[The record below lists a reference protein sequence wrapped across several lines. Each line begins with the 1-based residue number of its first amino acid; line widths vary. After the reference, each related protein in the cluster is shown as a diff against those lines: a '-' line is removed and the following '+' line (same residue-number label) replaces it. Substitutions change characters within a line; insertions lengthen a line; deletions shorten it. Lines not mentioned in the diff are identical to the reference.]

1 MSSAAT
7 VSQTLCTAHGAKT
20 HRGRYYTEV
29 DNVRMDLVSSTT
41 SQEAPKPQ
49 GHDPQGQR
57 ASQARLPARD
67 RQIIG
72 ILLVAAFVVILNET
86 IMSVAL
92 PRLMVDLDIT
102 PRTVQWLTTAFM
114 LTMAV
119 VIPMTGFLLQRVSTR
134 TVFILAMSLFSAGT
148 LLAAIS
154 PGFWLLLPAR
164 IVQASGT
171 AVMIPLLMTTVL
183 TLVPVERR
191 GVVMG
196 NLSIAIS
203 VAPAIGPTL
212 SGLVLQ
218 FLSWR
223 FMFVLV
229 LPIAL
234 ATLVYGSRRLVNIG
248 QPGHQK
254 LDVASVVLSAFA
266 FGSIVYGLSQLG
278 GGGASGSQLVL
289 GFIAFGLICLFF
301 FGWRQ
306 LRLTRT
312 SSPLL
317 DLRAFRF
324 PMFSVSVALL
334 CLAMLALF
342 GMVILLPLY
351 LQTVRGI
358 GSLATGLMLL
368 PGGLLMGLA
377 GPTAGRI
384 FDRFGPRVLTVPG
397 ALLLTF
403 TLWRFSA
410 ADATTPI
417 WMLIGLHM
425 LLMLGLACLFT
436 PAFTAALNPLPP
448 YLYSH
453 GSAILGT
460 LQQVAGAAGTALLVA
475 IMATRTATLKQA
487 GLPDI
492 PALNGGIETAF
503 SVAALISLAAVV
515 LAFFIRNTMPPV
527 DDQPMEYGAA
537 EEEPKSDEPAADEPA
552 ATRA

>member
-1 MSSAAT
+1 
-7 VSQTLCTAHGAKT
+7 
-20 HRGRYYTEV
+20 
-29 DNVRMDLVSSTT
+29 
-41 SQEAPKPQ
+41 
-49 GHDPQGQR
+49 
-57 ASQARLPARD
+57 
-67 RQIIG
+67 
-72 ILLVAAFVVILNET
+72 
-86 IMSVAL
+86 
-92 PRLMVDLDIT
+92 
-102 PRTVQWLTTAFM
+102 M
-114 LTMAV
+114 L
-119 VIPMTGFLLQRVSTR
+119 
-134 TVFILAMSLFSAGT
+134 
-148 LLAAIS
+148 
-154 PGFWLLLPAR
+154 
-164 IVQASGT
+164 
-171 AVMIPLLMTTVL
+171 
-183 TLVPVERR
+183 
-191 GVVMG
+191 
-196 NLSIAIS
+196 
-203 VAPAIGPTL
+203 
-212 SGLVLQ
+212 
-218 FLSWR
+218 
-223 FMFVLV
+223 
-229 LPIAL
+229 
-234 ATLVYGSRRLVNIG
+234 
-248 QPGHQK
+248 
-254 LDVASVVLSAFA
+254 
-266 FGSIVYGLSQLG
+266 
-278 GGGASGSQLVL
+278 
-289 GFIAFGLICLFF
+289 F

-306 LRLTRT
+306 LRLAR
-312 SSPLL
+312 SGSPLL

-410 ADATTPI
+410 ADSTTPI

-475 IMATRTATLKQA
+475 IMATRTATLTQA

-503 SVAALISLAAVV
+503 SVAALISIAAVV
-515 LAFFIRNTMPPV
+515 LSFFIRNTRPPV
-527 DDQPMEYGAA
+527 EEQPTDYTAGAA
-537 EEEPKSDEPAADEPA
+537 EEPVSEEPENFRKVVANDIA
-552 ATRA
+552 

>member
-1 MSSAAT
+1 MSLMPAT
-7 VSQTLCTAHGAKT
+7 T
-20 HRGRYYTEV
+20 
-29 DNVRMDLVSSTT
+29 
-41 SQEAPKPQ
+41 
-49 GHDPQGQR
+49 GQPV
-57 ASQARLPARD
+57 ASQSRLPARD
-67 RQIIG
+67 RQVIG

-92 PRLMVDLDIT
+92 PRLMVDLDISA
-102 PRTVQWLTTAFM
+102 RTVQWLTTAFM

-119 VIPMTGFLLQRVSTR
+119 VIPTTGFLLQRISTR
-134 TVFILAMSLFSAGT
+134 TVFLLAMSLFSTGT

-154 PGFWLLLPAR
+154 PGFWMLLPAR

-248 QPGHQK
+248 QAGHQK
-254 LDVASVVLSAFA
+254 LDVRSVLLSIPA
-266 FGSIVYGLSQLG
+266 FGALVYGLSQLG
-278 GGGASGSQLVL
+278 RGASGPAVAL
-289 GFIAFGLICLFF
+289 GFIAFGVICMLI

-306 LRLTRT
+306 LRLARGGRD
-312 SSPLL
+312 PLL

-324 PMFSVSVALL
+324 PMFSLNLALL

-342 GMVILLPLY
+342 GMVILLPIY

-377 GPTAGRI
+377 GPTVGRI
-384 FDRFGPRVLTVPG
+384 VDRYGPRVLTVPG
-397 ALLLTF
+397 AVLLTF
-403 TLWRFSA
+403 TMWRFSSA
-410 ADATTPI
+410 GPTTPI
-417 WMLIGLHM
+417 WMLVGLHM

-436 PAFTAALNPLPP
+436 PAFTAGLNPLPP

-460 LQQVAGAAGTALLVA
+460 LQQLAGAAGIALLVA
-475 IMATRTATLKQA
+475 IMAGRTATLTAEGQ
-487 GLPDI
+487 PQI
-492 PALNGGIETAF
+492 TALNGGIQTAF
-503 SVAALISLAAVV
+503 MVAAVFSIGTIV
-515 LAFFIRNTMPPV
+515 LAFFIRNTKPPT
-527 DDQPMEYGAA
+527 DEQSA
-537 EEEPKSDEPAADEPA
+537 EWGDGEEPVSEETA
-552 ATRA
+552 ATRS

>member
-1 MSSAAT
+1 MSLAAT
-7 VSQTLCTAHGAKT
+7 ASLTLCMATAPCISCGAVAV
-20 HRGRYYTEV
+20 RSV
-29 DNVRMDLVSSTT
+29 DKVRMLLVTSTT
-41 SQEAPKPQ
+41 SQEVPNPTGQ
-49 GHDPQGQR
+49 GV
-57 ASQARLPARD
+57 SQPLPARD
-67 RQIIG
+67 RQVIA

-92 PRLMVDLDIT
+92 PRLMVDLDISA
-102 PRTVQWLTTAFM
+102 RTVQWLTTAFM

-119 VIPMTGFLLQRVSTR
+119 VIPTTGFLLQRVSTR
-134 TVFILAMSLFSAGT
+134 TVFMLAMGLFSAGT
-148 LLAAIS
+148 LLAAVS
-154 PGFWLLLPAR
+154 PGFWLLLLAR

-183 TLVPVERR
+183 TLVPAERR

-196 NLSIAIS
+196 NITIAIS

-234 ATLVYGSRRLVNIG
+234 ASLVYGSRRLVNVG

-254 LDVASVVLSAFA
+254 LDFPSVLLSIPA
-266 FGSIVYGLSQLG
+266 FGGLVYGLSQLG
-278 GGGASGSQLVL
+278 RGASGPEVAIGFITFGLVL
-289 GFIAFGLICLFF
+289 MLI

-306 LRLTRT
+306 LRLTR
-312 SSPLL
+312 SGRSPLL
-317 DLRAFRF
+317 DLRPFSYR
-324 PMFSVSVALL
+324 MFSLSLALL

-342 GMVILLPLY
+342 GMVILLPIY

-377 GPTAGRI
+377 GPTVGKI
-384 FDRFGPRVLTVPG
+384 IDRYGPQLLTIPG
-397 ALLLTF
+397 AILLTF
-403 TLWRFSA
+403 TLWQFSN
-410 ADATTPI
+410 ADASTPI

-436 PAFTAALNPLPP
+436 PSFTAGLNPLPP

-453 GSAILGT
+453 GSALLGT
-460 LQQVAGAAGTALLVA
+460 LQQVAGAAGAALLVA
-475 IMATRTATLKQA
+475 IMASRTATLTQA
-487 GLPDI
+487 GLPELA
-492 PALNGGIETAF
+492 ALNGGIQTAF
-503 SVAALISLAAVV
+503 AVAALISIAALV
-515 LAFFIRNTMPPV
+515 LAFFIRNTKPPI
-527 DDQPMEYGAA
+527 DEQSMGYERGTGEEPAA
-537 EEEPKSDEPAADEPA
+537 EEPAS
-552 ATRA
+552 TQS

>member
-1 MSSAAT
+1 LSNLIGVDPSSLAMTLGTIVSLNHLYRLFIRRSFGAT
-7 VSQTLCTAHGAKT
+7 QAS
-20 HRGRYYTEV
+20 YDEV
-29 DNVRMDLVSSTT
+29 DEVRMSLMSATT
-41 SQEAPKPQ
+41 
-49 GHDPQGQR
+49 GQPV
-57 ASQARLPARD
+57 ASQSRLPARD
-67 RQIIG
+67 RQVIG

-92 PRLMVDLDIT
+92 PRLMVDLDISA
-102 PRTVQWLTTAFM
+102 RTVQWLTTAFM

-119 VIPMTGFLLQRVSTR
+119 VIPTTGFLLQRISTR
-134 TVFILAMSLFSAGT
+134 TVFVLAMSLFSTGT

-154 PGFWLLLPAR
+154 PGFWMLLPAR

-248 QPGHQK
+248 QAGHQK
-254 LDVASVVLSAFA
+254 LDVRSVLLSIPA
-266 FGSIVYGLSQLG
+266 FGALVYGLSQLG
-278 GGGASGSQLVL
+278 RGASGPAVAL
-289 GFIAFGLICLFF
+289 GFIAFGVICMLI

-306 LRLTRT
+306 LRLARGGRD
-312 SSPLL
+312 PLL

-324 PMFSVSVALL
+324 PMFSLNLALL

-342 GMVILLPLY
+342 GMVILLPIY

-377 GPTAGRI
+377 GPTVGRI
-384 FDRFGPRVLTVPG
+384 VDRYGPRVLTVPG
-397 ALLLTF
+397 AVLLTF
-403 TLWRFSA
+403 TMWRFSSA
-410 ADATTPI
+410 GPTTPI
-417 WMLIGLHM
+417 WMLVGLHM

-436 PAFTAALNPLPP
+436 PAFTAGLNPLPP

-475 IMATRTATLKQA
+475 IMAGRTVTLIAEGQPQIA
-487 GLPDI
+487 
-492 PALNGGIETAF
+492 ALNGGIQTAF
-503 SVAALISLAAVV
+503 MVAAVLSIGTIV
-515 LAFFIRNTMPPV
+515 LAFFIRNTKPPT
-527 DDQPMEYGAA
+527 DEQSA
-537 EEEPKSDEPAADEPA
+537 EWGDGEEPVSEETA
-552 ATRA
+552 ATRS

>member
-1 MSSAAT
+1 
-7 VSQTLCTAHGAKT
+7 VST
-20 HRGRYYTEV
+20 
-29 DNVRMDLVSSTT
+29 TT
-41 SQEAPKPQ
+41 SQEA
-49 GHDPQGQR
+49 GLSH
-57 ASQARLPARD
+57 SRLPARD
-67 RQIIG
+67 RQVIG

-92 PRLMVDLDIT
+92 PRLMVDLDLSA
-102 PRTVQWLTTAFM
+102 RTVQWLTTAFM

-119 VIPMTGFLLQRVSTR
+119 VIPTTGFLLQRVSTR
-134 TVFILAMSLFSAGT
+134 TVFMLAMGLFSAGT
-148 LLAAIS
+148 FLAAIS
-154 PGFWLLLPAR
+154 PGFWMLLPAR

-234 ATLVYGSRRLVNIG
+234 ATLVYGSRRLVNVG
-248 QPGHQK
+248 QAGHQK
-254 LDVASVVLSAFA
+254 LDVRSVLLSIPA
-266 FGSIVYGLSQLG
+266 FGALVYGLSQLG
-278 GGGASGSQLVL
+278 RGASGPAVAL
-289 GFIAFGLICLFF
+289 GFITFGLICMLM

-306 LRLTRT
+306 LRLTRGGG
-312 SSPLL
+312 SPLL
-317 DLRAFRF
+317 DLRAFSYR
-324 PMFSVSVALL
+324 MFSLSLALL

-342 GMVILLPLY
+342 GMVILLPMY

-358 GSLATGLMLL
+358 GSLATGLILL

-384 FDRFGPRVLTVPG
+384 FDRYGPRVLTVPG

-403 TLWRFSA
+403 TLWRFSTVN
-410 ADATTPI
+410 ATTPI
-417 WMLIGLHM
+417 WMLVGVHM

-436 PAFTAALNPLPP
+436 PAFTAGLNPLPP
-448 YLYSH
+448 HLYSH
-453 GSAILGT
+453 GSAILAT
-460 LQQVAGAAGTALLVA
+460 LQQVAGAAGTAVLVA
-475 IMATRTATLKQA
+475 IMASKTATLAQA
-487 GLPDI
+487 GLPELA
-492 PALNGGIETAF
+492 ALNGGIQAAF
-503 SVAALISLAAVV
+503 SVAALISIATVV
-515 LAFFIRNTMPPV
+515 LAFFIRNTKPPM
-527 DDQPMEYGAA
+527 DEQSREYKLAA
-537 EEEPKSDEPAADEPA
+537 GEEPVSDEAA

>member
-1 MSSAAT
+1 MVLVTTTTMEAEAAH
-7 VSQTLCTAHGAKT
+7 S
-20 HRGRYYTEV
+20 
-29 DNVRMDLVSSTT
+29 
-41 SQEAPKPQ
+41 
-49 GHDPQGQR
+49 
-57 ASQARLPARD
+57 LPARD
-67 RQIIG
+67 RQVIA

-92 PRLMVDLDIT
+92 PRLMVDLDLSA
-102 PRTVQWLTTAFM
+102 RTVQWLTTAFM

-119 VIPMTGFLLQRVSTR
+119 VIPTTGFLLQRISTR
-134 TVFILAMSLFSAGT
+134 TVFMLAMGLFSTGT

-191 GVVMG
+191 GLVMG
-196 NLSIAIS
+196 NISIAIS

-234 ATLVYGSRRLVNIG
+234 ASLVYGSRRLVNVG
-248 QPGHQK
+248 QAGHQK
-254 LDVASVVLSAFA
+254 LDLVSVLLSVPA
-266 FGSIVYGLSQLG
+266 FGGLVYGLSQLG
-278 GGGASGSQLVL
+278 RGAAGPEVAM
-289 GFIAFGLICLFF
+289 GFIAFGLVCILI

-306 LRLTRT
+306 LRLARGAAHGTQ
-312 SSPLL
+312 SPLL
-317 DLRAFRF
+317 DLRAFSY
-324 PMFSVSVALL
+324 PMFSLSLALL

-342 GMVILLPLY
+342 GMVILLPIY
-351 LQTVRGI
+351 MQTVRGI

-377 GPTAGRI
+377 GPSVGRI
-384 FDRFGPRVLTVPG
+384 IDRYGPRLLTVPG
-397 ALLLTF
+397 AALLTF
-403 TLWRFSA
+403 TLWQFSHVNA
-410 ADATTPI
+410 VTPI

-436 PAFTAALNPLPP
+436 PSFTASLNPLPP

-460 LQQVAGAAGTALLVA
+460 LQQVAGASGAALLVA
-475 IMATRTATLKQA
+475 IMASKTAILTEA
-487 GLPDI
+487 GVPQLV
-492 PALNGGIETAF
+492 ALNGGIQAAF
-503 SVAALISLAAVV
+503 GVAAVISIAALVC
-515 LAFFIRNTMPPV
+515 AFFIRNTKPPSAESSA
-527 DDQPMEYGAA
+527 DDLDVELR
-537 EEEPKSDEPAADEPA
+537 
-552 ATRA
+552 ATEQTEDSHP